1 MGIGQLQNRLS
12 PQNFVQKC
20 TMDKQK
26 IYEILIQ
33 NLKFFFSKTI
43 PQIPPEGGQNW
54 PPQGQNQPPLLKIRQ
69 ITLKT
74 GTKQI
79 PYNTLHNNDGFY
91 YLPYQ
96 VRRG

>member
-1 MGIGQLQNRLS
+1 
-12 PQNFVQKC
+12 
-20 TMDKQK
+20 MDKKK

-33 NLKFFFSKTI
+33 NLQKKISKTL
-43 PQIPPEGGQNW
+43 PPIPPEGGQNR
-54 PPQGQNQPPLLKIRQ
+54 PPLGQNQPPLLKIRQ